1 MSTYTLQPRQIPLND
16 EYEVIVAGG
25 GPAGCA
31 AAIAAAR
38 RGAKTL
44 LIEATGCL
52 GGMGTMGLV
61 PAWCPFS
68 DKEKIIYKGIA
79 EEIFKA
85 SNAGISH
92 VKPTDMDWVPIDP
105 EHLKKVYDEKVTEAG
120 VHVLFNTMLSAVE
133 AEDGEVKTIILSN
146 KSGLTACRAKVYI
159 DCTGD
164 ADLATWAGAE
174 VFPMEDD
181 DGYQPATHCFELSNV
196 DNYGYLNGQ
205 NLHAGN
211 PDSPIFDIVASG
223 EYDIPDTHMCN
234 NLVFPGTVGFNAGH
248 MWNVDNTDPESVSEA
263 LIKGRQMAHNMLRA
277 LRDHHPAAFANARV
291 SHTAPLMGI
300 RETRRIVGDYVL
312 TVDDYLAR
320 RTFDD
325 EICRNCYYIDVHH
338 SAKDVELINS
348 GKWDQEARDR
358 RYGKGES
365 HGLPYRCLTP
375 KGLKNVLVAGRS
387 ISTERMVQGSTR
399 VMPVCLA
406 MGEAAGKAA
415 VLAKDAAQVDVHSI
429 DVQELRRQIL
439 EDGGYIL

>member
-1 MSTYTLQPRQIPLND
+1 MATYTLKPREIQLND
-16 EYEVIVAGG
+16 EYEVVVAGG

-85 SNAGISH
+85 SNAGLDH

-133 AEDGEVKTIILSN
+133 AENGEVTTLILSS

-181 DGYQPATHCFELSNV
+181 GGYQPATHCFELSNV
-196 DNYGYLNGQ
+196 DNYGYLHGVH
-205 NLHAGN
+205 LHPNN
-211 PDSPIFDIVASG
+211 PNSPIYDIVASG

-234 NLVFPGTVGFNAGH
+234 NLVYPGTVGFNAGH
-248 MWNVDNTDPESVSEA
+248 MWNVDNTDPESISTA

-277 LRDHHPAAFANARV
+277 LRQYHPAAFANARV

-312 TVDDYLAR
+312 TVEDYLAR
-320 RTFDD
+320 RTFED

-338 SAKDVELINS
+338 TADEAKLINS
-348 GKWDQEARDR
+348 GKWDHEARDR

-375 KGLKNVLVAGRS
+375 RGLKNVLVAGRS

-415 VLAKDAAQVDVHSI
+415 VLAKDAAVVDVHAI